1 VILGYL
7 FSKMLC
13 LRTQMPGMDLSGV
26 ADFES
31 ADEELVAED
40 EY

>member
-1 VILGYL
+1 
-7 FSKMLC
+7 
-13 LRTQMPGMDLSGV
+13 MPGMDLSGV